1 MKKTIIIFTILS
13 SLLSLSA
20 CTKDFDKLN
29 TDPNRIEKV
38 TPGSMLTP
46 VVYGMSKY
54 FTVRS
59 YDFTWQIMQVGLP
72 NPSAA
77 NGIHRY
83 DLTESSGNGTWNTG
97 YKWLRNLKEMEEAA
111 EVYEQPIYKAVSST
125 LQAYI
130 VGILTDSFGDVPFSE
145 ALGAE
150 EGITQPRFD
159 TQEEIYVQ
167 LIKQLEEANKIYA
180 EGGIMNGNDL
190 LYNNDSRKW
199 QKFNNSILMRL
210 LLRIS
215 KRSEM
220 NSYERLKEIIENPQ
234 DYPVFESNEDAALVK
249 ISGMPPYDY
258 AWGRR
263 QDYVNFEV
271 MSSFFVDMLNRLE
284 DPRRSL
290 FMTKAKRLED
300 NQYIDLGY
308 KGIPSAHSGDE
319 SQFDF
324 NPSTPN
330 GDLMIYTELGTE
342 ILEVIMTYAEVEF
355 IKAEVALNTGD
366 LAKAKQAYDKGVTA
380 AITQWKNSSMPV
392 DYLDNPEVRFDGS
405 FEQIMNQKYIA
416 LFFNDY
422 QQWFEYRRTGYPV
435 LPKTEHMLHNGKM
448 PTRFMYHNDVRR
460 FNPQNYKE
468 VVARIGEDNIHTK
481 VWWEK

>member
-1 MKKTIIIFTILS
+1 MKKIIVIFTIIS
-13 SLLSLSA
+13 SLANLSA
-20 CTKDFDKLN
+20 CTKGFEELN

-46 VVYGMSKY
+46 VIYDMSTY

-77 NGIHRY
+77 NGVHRY
-83 DLTESSGNGTWNTG
+83 DVTESAGNGTWNTG

-111 EVYEQPIYKAVSST
+111 DVYEQPIYKAVSAT

-130 VGILTDSFGDVPFSE
+130 VGILTDSFGDIPFSE

-150 EGITQPRFD
+150 MGITQPRFD
-159 TQEEIYVQ
+159 TQEEIYAQ
-167 LIKQLEEANKIYA
+167 LIQQLEEANKVYA

-190 LYNNDSRKW
+190 LYNGDSYKW
-199 QKFNNSILMRL
+199 RKFNNSILMRVI
-210 LLRIS
+210 LRSS
-215 KRSEM
+215 KLAEM
-220 NSYERLKEIIENPQ
+220 NSYERLKTMIANPQ
-234 DYPVFESNEDAALVK
+234 DYPVFESNADAALVK
-249 ISGMPPYDY
+249 ISGMAPYDY

-271 MSSFFVDMLNRLE
+271 MSEFFVDMLNRLE
-284 DPRRSL
+284 DPRRGL
-290 FMTKAKRLED
+290 FMTKARKLEGD
-300 NQYIDLGY
+300 QYIDLGY
-308 KGIPSAHSGDE
+308 KGIPSAHSGNE

-330 GDLMIYTELGTE
+330 GDLMVFTELGTE

-355 IKAEVALNTGD
+355 IKAEVAMKTGD
-366 LAKAKQAYDKGVTA
+366 LETAKQAYEKGVTA
-380 AITQWKNSSMPV
+380 AITQWKNGVVPAQ
-392 DYLDNPEVRFDGS
+392 YLESPEVKFDGT
-405 FEQIMNQKYIA
+405 FEQVMNQKYIA

-435 LPKTEHMLHNGKM
+435 LPKTEFMLHDGKM

-468 VVARIGEDNIHTK
+468 AAERIGGDDIHTK